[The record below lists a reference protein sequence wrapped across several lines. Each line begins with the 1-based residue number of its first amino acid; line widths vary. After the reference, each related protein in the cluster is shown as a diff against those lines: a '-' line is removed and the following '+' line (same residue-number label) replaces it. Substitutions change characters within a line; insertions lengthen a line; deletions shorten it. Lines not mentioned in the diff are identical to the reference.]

1 MTCQQFL
8 HSPPI
13 VYCQIYD
20 EVNFVKLLFGIIC
33 FENPIPKVR
42 IVITKVMNLLNEVVF
57 IRYLVSQSHII
68 SNILWKNIEEQNFR
82 MSDVSPWL
90 LFGISIN

>member
-42 IVITKVMNLLNEVVF
+42 IVITKVMYLLNEVVS
-57 IRYLVSQSHII
+57 IRYLVPRAI
-68 SNILWKNIEEQNFR
+68 SFLIGILWKNIEKIILECPTYLPGFYLA
-82 MSDVSPWL
+82 SP
-90 LFGISIN
+90 

>member
-42 IVITKVMNLLNEVVF
+42 IVITKVMYLLNEVVS
-57 IRYLVSQSHII
+57 IRYLVPRQSHII
-68 SNILWKNIEEQNFR
+68 SNILWQNIEKKK
-82 MSDVSPWL
+82 S
-90 LFGISIN
+90 

>member
-42 IVITKVMNLLNEVVF
+42 IVITKVMYLLNEVVF
-57 IRYLVSQSHII
+57 IIRYLVSRAISFLIFYGKNTLIEIYNLWRSLTKAGDII
-68 SNILWKNIEEQNFR
+68 F
-82 MSDVSPWL
+82 
-90 LFGISIN
+90 

>member
-42 IVITKVMNLLNEVVF
+42 IVITKVMYLLNEVVS
-57 IRYLVSQSHII
+57 IRYLVPRAI
-68 SNILWKNIEEQNFR
+68 SFLIFYGKTLKKKILECPTYLPGFYLE
-82 MSDVSPWL
+82 SP
-90 LFGISIN
+90 